1 MIKQLLFTSLLLAP
15 CAQSMAQSIKK
26 ADNVTMYSISENG
39 KYACSANE
47 GVVVLWNTEKDNNT
61 TTFDDQY
68 YYCDGVSND
77 GMMAGSVGPTGYE
90 QPIIFTTGKTI
101 YLPMPEDREWAYGS
115 ARGISSDGKFVCGL
129 LSDASVDI
137 MDNTTA
143 IIPVVWEIDG
153 DNITC
158 TILPYAEK
166 DFTGRCPQGYHPLLV
181 SESKNRILGRQ
192 IDYSGLG
199 GAIIVWDRTAPGE
212 PWTYTILGEDL
223 QYKDGPDFPEYPDEP
238 KIIDYSDYMT
248 EEEIAAYETAYNNW
262 CNNGYVGNAPKREEY
277 ITDETRKAQ
286 YLEAVEEYNKAAEEY
301 NNKVN
306 EFYNI
311 YYERKSDYSL
321 DLYSFSGSFNG
332 RYVGCPVTK
341 MEFDDY
347 GWPTDVPYPCYYD
360 IDDNCKLTIL
370 DDEKYANFGLSGRI
384 SDNGDLAVSK
394 PARATMFDARNSYVI
409 TAGDNKI
416 VNVYEYLG
424 KTNEGKVNRQTFA
437 DGGLEFSWTG
447 YDMET
452 YEQVEVKDSILVGT
466 LLLSADG
473 KNAAGFTTDPSTFT
487 ITSWALNSFTTTGIN
502 TAKVS
507 KAEAV
512 LRSNIIED
520 GVIEFVADVENAAL
534 FDLSGVALYSG
545 KPQGSSMAAP
555 AQEGI
560 YILKA
565 KLKNGA
571 VRTDKIVVR

>member
-1 MIKQLLFTSLLLAP
+1 
-15 CAQSMAQSIKK
+15 
-26 ADNVTMYSISENG
+26 MYSISENG

-101 YLPMPEDREWAYGS
+101 YLPMPEDRVWAYGS
-115 ARGISSDGKFVCGL
+115 ARGISSDGKFVCGH
-129 LSDASVDI
+129 LSDASVNI

-192 IDYSGLG
+192 IDYSGFG

-238 KIIDYSDYMT
+238 KNIEYSDYMT

-332 RYVGCPVTK
+332 RYVGCLVTK

-473 KNAAGFTTDPSTFT
+473 KNAAGFTTDPNTFT

-534 FDLSGVALYSG
+534 FDLSGAALYSG
-545 KPQGSSMAAP
+545 KPQGSSIAAP

>member
-1 MIKQLLFTSLLLAP
+1 MIKQLLFASILFVP
-15 CAQSMAQSIKK
+15 CVQSVAQSIKK

-90 QPIIFTTGKTI
+90 QPIIFTTDKTI
-101 YLPMPEDREWAYGS
+101 YLPMPEDREWTYGS

-129 LSDASVDI
+129 LFDASVNI
-137 MDNTTA
+137 MDNTTG

-192 IDYSGLG
+192 IDYSGFG

-238 KIIDYSDYMT
+238 KDIDYSDYMT
-248 EEEIAAYETAYNNW
+248 EEEIAAYETAFNNW

-311 YYERKSDYSL
+311 YYERRSDYSL

-370 DDEKYANFGLSGRI
+370 EDEKYANFGLSGRI

-437 DGGLEFSWTG
+437 DGGLELSWIG

-473 KNAAGFTTDPSTFT
+473 KNAAGFTTDPNTFT

-512 LRSNIIED
+512 LRSNIIEN

-534 FDLSGVALYSG
+534 FDLSGAALYSG
-545 KPQGSSMAAP
+545 KPQGSSIAAP

>member
-1 MIKQLLFTSLLLAP
+1 
-15 CAQSMAQSIKK
+15 
-26 ADNVTMYSISENG
+26 
-39 KYACSANE
+39 
-47 GVVVLWNTEKDNNT
+47 
-61 TTFDDQY
+61 
-68 YYCDGVSND
+68 
-77 GMMAGSVGPTGYE
+77 MMAGSVGPTGYE

-101 YLPMPEDREWAYGS
+101 NLPMPEDREWAYGS
-115 ARGISSDGKFVCGL
+115 ARGISSDGKFVCGH
-129 LSDASVDI
+129 LSDASVNI

-192 IDYSGLG
+192 IDYSGFG

-238 KIIDYSDYMT
+238 KNIEYSDYMT

-332 RYVGCPVTK
+332 RYVGCLVTK

-473 KNAAGFTTDPSTFT
+473 KNAAGFTTDPNTFT

-520 GVIEFVADVENAAL
+520 GMIEFVADVENAAL
-534 FDLSGVALYSG
+534 FDLSGAALYSG
-545 KPQGSSMAAP
+545 KPQGSSIAAP

>member
-1 MIKQLLFTSLLLAP
+1 
-15 CAQSMAQSIKK
+15 
-26 ADNVTMYSISENG
+26 MYSISENG

-77 GMMAGSVGPTGYE
+77 GMMAGSVGPTGYD

-101 YLPMPEDREWAYGS
+101 YLPMPEDWEWAYGS
-115 ARGISSDGKFVCGL
+115 ARGISSDGKFVCGH

-192 IDYSGLG
+192 IDYSGFG

-306 EFYNI
+306 EFDNI

-321 DLYSFSGSFNG
+321 ELYSFSGSFNG

-473 KNAAGFTTDPSTFT
+473 KNAAGFTTDPNTFT

-534 FDLSGVALYSG
+534 FDLSGAALYSG
-545 KPQGSSMAAP
+545 KPQGSSIAAP